1 MAYRELTMI
10 DVREVLRRWQSRQS
24 IKSIARGTRVDR
36 KTVRRYVAAAEA
48 LRIEPTTELSDGVV
62 HEVAQY
68 VQSRPQPPPS
78 DAWKTLVCHG
88 QRIRQWL
95 DEGLHLSRVHAL
107 LARDGVEVTYASLR
121 RFAVSELEW
130 GKRKATV
137 LLNDPPAGQE
147 AQIDFAEMGRV
158 HDPDSDRTRRLWV
171 LIITLSFSRHMF
183 VWPTFSQTTAAIIE
197 GLEAAWRFF
206 GAMPRTLVPD
216 NPTTMIVGTDPTC
229 PRLNEVFGEYVQARG
244 IFVDPARVARP
255 RDKARVERQVQ
266 HVRGGWF
273 AGESCEALPDWRQS
287 AESWC
292 RDVAGTR
299 VHGTTRKV
307 PREVFEGV
315 ERAAMLPAPTEP
327 FDVPSWVE
335 AKVHPDHHIQVARAL
350 YSVPTAHL
358 HKRVRVRVDSK
369 LVRIYVGTELVKMHP
384 RQQPGGR
391 STDPTDYPAGK
402 SAYALRNI
410 DALLDRARQRGHHV
424 GRYADRLLGGP
435 LPWTQMRAA
444 YALLS
449 LCDKYGDGR
458 VEAVCQSAL
467 SFDVIDVR
475 RIGRML
481 KLAISKPS
489 EGGGNVVQLP
499 LPAPRF
505 ARDEEHFRTRRDAKR
520 DKEAT

>member
-48 LRIEPTTELSDGVV
+48 LGIEPTTELTDGFV
-62 HEVAQY
+62 HGVAQH
-68 VQSRPQPPPS
+68 VQSRPEPAPS
-78 DAWKTLVCHG
+78 EARKTLALHG
-88 QRIRQWL
+88 PRITHWL

-107 LARDGVEVTYASLR
+107 LARDGVEVTYPSLR
-121 RFAVSELEW
+121 RFAVRELAW
-130 GKRKATV
+130 GKRRATV

-158 HDPDSDRTRRLWV
+158 HDPDSDRARRLWV

-183 VWPTFSQTTAAIIE
+183 VWPTFSQTTASIIE

-229 PRLNEVFGEYVQARG
+229 PRLNDVFGEYVQARG
-244 IFVDPARVARP
+244 IFVDPARVAHP

-266 HVRGGWF
+266 YVRGGWF
-273 AGESCEALPDWRQS
+273 AGESRETLVDWRSS

-292 RDVAGTR
+292 YDVAGTR

-307 PREVFEGV
+307 PREVFEES

-358 HKRVRVRVDSK
+358 GKRVRVRLDSK

-384 RQQPGGR
+384 RQAHGGR
-391 STDPTDYPAGK
+391 STDASDYPVGK
-402 SAYALRNI
+402 SVYALRSV
-410 DALLDRARQRGHHV
+410 DALLDRARQRGHHI
-424 GRYADRLLGGP
+424 GIYAERMLGGP

-444 YALLS
+444 YALLA

-481 KLAISKPS
+481 KLAISKPPR
-489 EGGGNVVQLP
+489 GDAGGNVVQLP
-499 LPAPRF
+499 LPTPRF
-505 ARDEEHFRTRRDAKR
+505 ARGEDHFRTV
-520 DKEAT
+520 DKKEETR

>member
-24 IKSIARGTRVDR
+24 IKSMARGTRLDR
-36 KTVRRYVAAAEA
+36 KTVRRYVAAAES
-48 LRIEPTTELSDGVV
+48 LGIEPTTELSDGVV

-78 DAWKTLVCHG
+78 EAWKTLIGHG
-88 QRIRQWL
+88 LRIRQWL

-107 LARDGVEVTYASLR
+107 LARDGVDVTYASLR
-121 RFAVSELEW
+121 RFAVRELGW
-130 GKRKATV
+130 GERQATV

-158 HDPDSDRTRRLWV
+158 HDPDSGRARRLWV
-171 LIITLSFSRHMF
+171 LIVTLSFSRHMF
-183 VWPTFSQTTAAIIE
+183 VWPTFSQTTSAVIE

-216 NPTTMIVGTDPTC
+216 NPTTMVVGADPAC
-229 PRLNEVFGEYVQARG
+229 PKLNEVFGEYVQARG

-266 HVRGGWF
+266 HVRGNWF
-273 AGESCEALPDWRQS
+273 AGESCETLSDWRAS
-287 AESWC
+287 AETWC

-307 PREVFEGV
+307 PREVFEQT

-327 FDVPSWVE
+327 FDVPAWVE
-335 AKVHPDHHIQVARAL
+335 AKVHPDHHVQVARAL

-358 HKRVRVRVDSK
+358 HKRVRVRVDSRV
-369 LVRIYVGTELVKMHP
+369 VRIYVSTELVKMHP
-384 RQQPGGR
+384 RQPPGGR
-391 STDPTDYPAGK
+391 STDATDYPAGK
-402 SAYALRNI
+402 SAYALRSV
-410 DALLDRARQRGHHV
+410 DALLERARQRGHHV
-424 GRYADRLLGGP
+424 GRYAETMLSGP

-481 KLAISKPS
+481 KLAISKPPQ
-489 EGGGNVVQLP
+489 GGAGNVVQLP

-505 ARDEEHFRTRRDAKR
+505 ARHEQHFRTV
-520 DKEAT
+520 DKKEETR